1 MTAIVPFLGTRS
13 TVKTEQDGKILDLG
27 PGTATSKS
35 VGTVTVQFT
44 PSLDWDGSFS
54 VMGQSVNAN
63 TADPFIPIPYRP
75 INVNG
80 AASTYVL
87 SSDPITGSGIIQIPS
102 NGMRVGL
109 LVGVNGGTCGLLV
122 SRMDGPSAI

>member
-1 MTAIVPFLGTRS
+1 MVAKPEHDGT
-13 TVKTEQDGKILDLG
+13 ILDLG

-44 PSLDWDGSFS
+44 PGETWDGVFA
-54 VMGQSVNAN
+54 VVGQNVNGN
-63 TADPFIPIPYRP
+63 TADAFIPIPYRR

-80 AASTYVL
+80 A
-87 SSDPITGSGIIQIPS
+87 SSDYAITTDPITQSGMIQIPS

-109 LVGVNGGTCGLLV
+109 LVGVNAGSCGLLV